1 VDDPF
6 DVSLAGFA
14 LAMPTLPGRRKGPS
28 TQKLYLYHVRRLA
41 AWARLRGH
49 EEFANVTKQ
58 ELRAYL
64 AAVTSRS
71 GGEASTAYKSSVLD
85 GIKCLYVYL
94 EEDED
99 IPDIAGRLSVG
110 SALESDRIAH
120 LDAPEVDR
128 LLGACLDER
137 DRAVISVLLDC
148 GLRISELASLDLAE
162 TQADLVSMRL
172 VVRGKGSKIRSVPY
186 GPDTA
191 RALRRY
197 VRSRAQSKHAHLPA
211 LWLGKGGQL
220 HKAGL
225 DALIRRVGAR
235 AGIDDI
241 YPHLLRHTW
250 AHHYRLNGG
259 QVDNLVYLAGWS
271 GPAMA
276 LRYGRS
282 AAAER
287 AEQEARTI
295 SLVNR
300 TRGRRG

>member
-1 VDDPF
+1 VDNPF
-6 DVSLAGFA
+6 DVSMAGFA

-41 AWARLRGH
+41 AWARLRGR
-49 EEFANVTKQ
+49 EEFATITKQ

-64 AAVTSRS
+64 AALVSRS
-71 GGEASTAYKSSVLD
+71 GDEASTAYKSSVLD

-99 IPDIAGRLSVG
+99 IPDIAGKLSVG
-110 SALESDRIAH
+110 HVLESDRIAH

-148 GLRISELASLDLAE
+148 GLRISELASLDLAD
-162 TQADLVSMRL
+162 TQADLVAMRL
-172 VVRGKGSKIRSVPY
+172 LVRGKGSKIRSVPY

-191 RALRRY
+191 RSLRRY
-197 VRSRAQSKHAHLPA
+197 VKSRAQSRHAHLPA
-211 LWLGKGGQL
+211 LWLGKGGEL

-287 AEQEARTI
+287 AEIEARTI
-295 SLVNR
+295 SLVGR
-300 TRGRRG
+300 SGGRRG

>member
-1 VDDPF
+1 MSDPF
-6 DVSLAGFA
+6 DVSIAGFA
-14 LAMPTLPGRRKGPS
+14 LAIPTLPGRRKGAS
-28 TQKLYLYHVRRLA
+28 TQKLYLYHAGRLA
-41 AWARLRGH
+41 RWARQRGH
-49 EEFANVTKQ
+49 EGFGTLTKHD
-58 ELRAYL
+58 LRAYL
-64 AAVTSRS
+64 ASLVSRA
-71 GGEASTAYKSSVLD
+71 GDEASPAYKSSVLD

-99 IPDIAGRLSVG
+99 IPDIALKLSVG
-110 SALESDRIAH
+110 RVLESDRIAH
-120 LDAPEVDR
+120 LDRPEVDR
-128 LLGACLDER
+128 LLGACADDR
-137 DRAVISVLLDC
+137 DRAVISVMLDC

-162 TQADLVSMRL
+162 TQADLAAMRL
-172 VVRGKGSKIRSVPY
+172 LVRGRGSKIRSVPY

-197 VRSRAQSKHAHLPA
+197 IKSRAQSRHAHLAA
-211 LWLGKGGQL
+211 LWLGRGGEM
-220 HKAGL
+220 HDKGL

-287 AEQEARTI
+287 AEIEARTI
-295 SLVNR
+295 SLVGR
-300 TRGRRG
+300 SGGRRG